1 MNLKEILYRVSIQQV
16 FGNLNENIL
25 SISFDSNKS
34 KKSSLF
40 VAIKGAEND
49 GHKYIPKAIENGAI
63 VIICEDIPVNLN
75 NNKTY
80 IKVED
85 SRKALAIVASN
96 FYNNPSNS
104 IKLVGVT
111 GTNGKTTIVELSRQL
126 FAKMG
131 LKVGMLSTI
140 ENRIIDKIIPTN
152 LTTPNPLEINRLLC
166 EMVDQGCEYCFME
179 VSSHAIDQYRT
190 YSLNF
195 SAGIF
200 TNITHDHLDYHKS
213 FAEYI
218 RVKKMFF
225 DSLSESSFALIN
237 KDDRNYKKM
246 IESTKAKTYTYS
258 LKSVSDYKCKIIEC
272 QFEGM
277 LLSISQI
284 DVWVKLL
291 GDFNAYNLLAVYSI
305 ANLFGYKNHLILTC
319 LSLLSS
325 ASGRF
330 QYLRSKDDIIGIVDY
345 AHTEDALRN
354 IISSIN
360 KIRTNAEQ
368 LITVFGC
375 GGNRDKLKR
384 PLMTSVVCHLSDK
397 IIITNDNP
405 RNEDPNSII
414 KDMLKDLDPFLKKK
428 VLVINDRR
436 QAIKTACTIA
446 SEKDIVLVAGKGHE
460 KYQEINGEKLHFDD
474 LEELKKSLNII

>member
-16 FGNLNENIL
+16 FGKLDEDIL

-49 GHKYIPKAIENGAI
+49 GHKYIANAIENGAI
-63 VIICEDIPVNLN
+63 AIICEDIPVNLID
-75 NNKTY
+75 NKTY

-85 SRKALAIVASN
+85 SHKALSVVASN

-126 FAKMG
+126 FTKMG

-140 ENRIIDKIIPTN
+140 ENRIVDKIIPTN
-152 LTTPNPLEINRLLC
+152 LTTPDPLEINRLLR
-166 EMVDQGCEYCFME
+166 EMVDLGCEYCSMV
-179 VSSHAIDQYRT
+179 VSSHAIYQHRT
-190 YSLNF
+190 HSLNF

-213 FAEYI
+213 FTEYI

-305 ANLFGYKNHLILTC
+305 ANLFGYEDHQILKC

-345 AHTEDALRN
+345 AHTEDALKN

-360 KIRTNAEQ
+360 KIRTNTEQ

-375 GGNRDKLKR
+375 GGDRDKLKR
-384 PLMTSVVCHLSDK
+384 PLMTSLVCHLSDQ

-405 RNEDPNSII
+405 RHEDPNSII

-446 SEKDIVLVAGKGHE
+446 SKKDIVLVAGKGHE
-460 KYQEINGEKLHFDD
+460 KYQEVNGEKLHFDD

>member
-1 MNLKEILYRVSIQQV
+1 VNLKEILYRVSIQQV
-16 FGNLNENIL
+16 FGKLDEDIL
-25 SISFDSNKS
+25 SISFDSNNS
-34 KKSSLF
+34 NKSSLF

-49 GHKYIPKAIENGAI
+49 GHKYIAKAIENGAI
-63 VIICEDIPVNLN
+63 AIICEDIPVNLID
-75 NNKTY
+75 NKTY

-85 SRKALAIVASN
+85 SHKALSVVASN

-126 FAKMG
+126 FTKMG

-140 ENRIIDKIIPTN
+140 ENRIVDKIIPTN
-152 LTTPNPLEINRLLC
+152 LTTPDPLEINRLLR

-179 VSSHAIDQYRT
+179 VSSHAIYQYRT
-190 YSLNF
+190 HSLNF

-213 FAEYI
+213 FTEYI

-305 ANLFGYKNHLILTC
+305 ANLFGYEDHQILKC

-345 AHTEDALRN
+345 AHTEDALKN

-360 KIRTNAEQ
+360 KIRTNTEQ

-375 GGNRDKLKR
+375 GGDRDKLKR
-384 PLMTSVVCHLSDK
+384 PLMTSLVCHLSDQ

-405 RNEDPNSII
+405 RYEDPNSII

-446 SEKDIVLVAGKGHE
+446 SKKDIVLVAGKGHE
-460 KYQEINGEKLHFDD
+460 KYQEVNGEKLHFDD